1 MLEIKELSIE
11 GYEKV
16 VEVIDP
22 SVGLHAF
29 IAIHSTELGPSL
41 GGARF
46 FPYPDSQSA
55 LIDVLRLAKAMSYK
69 SALIMDGLGG
79 GKSVIIGNPQKDK
92 SKELLFS
99 FGKALNHLEGKYIVA
114 EDVGTNTEDMDAI
127 RQVSP
132 YVAAC
137 STCTSSGDPSPF
149 TAWGVLLGLRAA
161 QQFLHG
167 SASLTG
173 KKIAIQGLGNVGSKL
188 AQFLFWEGA
197 ELIVCDPDAAKT
209 ERARNQFAA
218 SIVNLNEIYDVP
230 CNIFSPCAMG
240 GILNPQT
247 IPRLQCEAIAG
258 SANNQLLD
266 EKDGALIAERGILY
280 APDYVINA
288 GGLINVSIE
297 FDKDGYNAKIAR
309 KKVLQIYNTLL
320 TIFQNANK
328 EQKATNIIADEAALY
343 RLKHRIGARKEPINF
358 KSSY

>member
-1 MLEIKELSIE
+1 MLEIKELPIQDF
-11 GYEKV
+11 EKV
-16 VEVIDP
+16 IEIIDS

-29 IAIHSTELGPSL
+29 IAIHSTKLGPSL

-79 GKSVIIGNPQKDK
+79 GKSVIIGNPHKEK
-92 SKELLFS
+92 SKELLLS
-99 FGKALNHLEGKYIVA
+99 FGKALNYLEGKYIVA
-114 EDVGTNTEDMDAI
+114 EDVGTTTEDMDLI

-137 STCTSSGDPSPF
+137 STCSSSGDPSPF
-149 TAWGVLLGLRAA
+149 TAWGVLLGMRAA
-161 QQFLHG
+161 LQFLDG
-167 SASLTG
+167 NPSLTG
-173 KKIAIQGLGNVGSKL
+173 RRIAIQGLGNVGFKL

-197 ELIVCDPDAAKT
+197 NLIVCDPDASKT
-209 ERARNQFAA
+209 ENAKNRFDAEVVQ
-218 SIVNLNEIYDVP
+218 LNEIYDVS
-230 CNIFSPCAMG
+230 CDIFSPCALG
-240 GILNPQT
+240 GILNSQT
-247 IPRLQCEAIAG
+247 IPRLKCKAIAG

-266 EKDGALIAERGILY
+266 EKDGYLIAERGILY

-297 FDKDGYNAKIAR
+297 FEPNGYNAKIAR

-320 TIFQNANK
+320 TTFQNAGK
-328 EQKATNIIADEAALY
+328 EKKATNLIADEAALY
-343 RLKHRIGARKEPINF
+343 RLNNGIGARTTPIKFN
-358 KSSY
+358 K